1 MSESKKSKEALP
13 PLSVGLDEMM
23 ESHRAARW
31 LNLTVPVLLE
41 RSKGKGAIIPGAW
54 FGVRLVR
61 YHPRTIIAKMAND
74 AGVPVEVIMASMN
87 IKPVKPSE
95 P

>member
-1 MSESKKSKEALP
+1 MNKEELP

-23 ESHRAARW
+23 EPARAAQW
-31 LNLTVPVLLE
+31 LNLSVQALLA
-41 RSKGKGAIIPGAW
+41 RSRGRGAIIPSVQC
-54 FGVRLVR
+54 GVRLTR

-87 IKPVKPSE
+87 VKPVRPSE